1 MNQKQT
7 ADICRKRIK
16 KAMIEK
22 WNK

>member
-1 MNQKQT
+1 MNQIQT